1 MSGLVHRAAG
11 EEVTHVLETDDLFLG
26 AYGLVRGGEL
36 AAVEVRGTNGRRVA
50 FFRISGPAAAEAERD
65 YHRGA
70 TTVDL
75 RLLKTEVRRLKDAAF
90 TAIREEQRRGDA
102 GHEGRDRN
110 GQVREP
116 AAGRRR

>member
-1 MSGLVHRAAG
+1 M
-11 EEVTHVLETDDLFLG
+11 LETDDLFLG

-50 FFRISGPAAAEAERD
+50 FFRISGSAAAEAERE

-75 RLLKTEVRRLKDAAF
+75 RLLKSEVRRLKDAAF

-102 GHEGRDRN
+102 GEQGGYRRR
-110 GQVREP
+110 QVGEP
-116 AAGRRR
+116 SRRGRR